1 MPHRPIHRRIFLKLT
16 AGAFGAASAFSIIP
30 ATICKALSIL
40 ANNATGT
47 IMDVEHVVIFVQE
60 NRSFDHYFGALNGV
74 RRARHQ
80 RDCLHFSA
88 RAWPMLKTRP

>member
-30 ATICKALSIL
+30 ATICKALSIP
-40 ANNATGT
+40 ANNVAGT
-47 IMDVEHVVIFVQE
+47 IMDVKHVVIFMQE

-74 RRARHQ
+74 RGARHQ
-80 RDCLHFSA
+80 RHCLHFSA